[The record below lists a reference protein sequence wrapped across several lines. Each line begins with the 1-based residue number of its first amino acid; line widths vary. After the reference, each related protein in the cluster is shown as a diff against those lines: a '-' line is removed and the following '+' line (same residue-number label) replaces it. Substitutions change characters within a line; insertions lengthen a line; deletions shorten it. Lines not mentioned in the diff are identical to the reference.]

1 MAQVR
6 TRGSIIYDKC
16 RFNLLKIYRN
26 ICIYIYTYI
35 YIYIYM
41 CVCVCD
47 LPKSSSYNQNIFS
60 HGIPIHTRSDQ
71 YHWKITSEIGYWLSP
86 DKFICSHSDTRVLK
100 INRIKK
106 G

>member
-26 ICIYIYTYI
+26 NYI
-35 YIYIYM
+35 YIY
-41 CVCVCD
+41 VCVCD